1 MIDGVEVGCN
11 TPDVMKFAI
20 ARVVALVL
28 VLLLGGVSEGSA
40 LLFSHCPDCRGEQT
54 TPEGCAPYVLCGCCA
69 VRAPATAPS
78 VVSERPPATFV
89 FVRSEPLEPVAI
101 GATSDVFHPP
111 RV

>member
-1 MIDGVEVGCN
+1 MIDGVRVGCN
-11 TPDVMKFAI
+11 TPDVMKFAV

-54 TPEGCAPYVLCGCCA
+54 APGCAPSALCGCCS

-78 VVSERPPATFV
+78 VVSTRPPSTFV
-89 FVRSEPLEPVAI
+89 IVRGEQFDLVAA
-101 GATSDVFHPP
+101 GASSDVFHPP
-111 RV
+111 RG

>member
-1 MIDGVEVGCN
+1 MIDGVQIGCK
-11 TPDVMKFAI
+11 TPDVMKFGV

-28 VLLLGGVSEGSA
+28 VLLLGGVSEGFA
-40 LLFSHCPDCRGEQT
+40 LFFSHCPDCRGEQT
-54 TPEGCAPYVLCGCCA
+54 MPDDCAPSALCGCCA

-89 FVRSEPLEPVAI
+89 LVRGESFEPVAT

-111 RV
+111 RS